1 MKLYKVKQYT
11 KKVLCADLEEKE
23 SVISEHYYV
32 DLKDARAEYYKMKK
46 HYLSCKPEQI
56 KEDKYISGEFANFWD
71 VEAFF
76 RESATTYVTSIS
88 EIETM

>member
-11 KKVLCADLEEKE
+11 KKVGLDLEEITKT
-23 SVISEHYYV
+23 ISEHYYV
-32 DLKDARAEYYKMKK
+32 NLKDARAEYYKMKV
-46 HYLSCKPEQI
+46 HYLSCKPERI
-56 KEDKYISGEFANFWD
+56 KEDKHISGEFANFWD